1 MSNSGQGM
9 QGGGYPMRPP
19 ALGAQKMG
27 GMQPGGGGF
36 REGPYPM
43 PLGIQNA
50 PQMPRPPVP
59 GYGGPGPAGMTPD
72 LMAWM
77 EAFQRSRNQGGGASM
92 QQPPSPQPVGLL
104 GNASSFGTP
113 PPPGY
118 LAPGAAGMF
127 ATRTR

>member
-1 MSNSGQGM
+1 M

-19 ALGAQKMG
+19 ALGAQKIG
-27 GMQPGGGGF
+27 SMQPGGGGF
-36 REGPYPM
+36 REGPYAMPPGVQPM
-43 PLGIQNA
+43 A
-50 PQMPRPPVP
+50 RPAAP
-59 GYGGPGPAGMTPD
+59 GYGGPGQAGMTPE

-77 EAFQRSRNQGGGASM
+77 EALQRSRNQGGGAPM
-92 QQPPSPQPVGLL
+92 QQPPSPQPGGLL

-113 PPPGY
+113 PTPGY